1 MSAPVKSAVARAEA
15 RARLLA
21 AIQTQGG
28 EWTTGRVKRFYRTA
42 LPTHVL
48 RVTMRRDLAALHA
61 DGYLDLHDAPN
72 RRFYTL
78 AAREDRTS

>member
-1 MSAPVKSAVARAEA
+1 MTTSQPAALVSEKPRRALLLSAVQAKR
-15 RARLLA
+15 
-21 AIQTQGG
+21 G
-28 EWTTGRVKRFYRTA
+28 EWTTGRVKRFYRKH

-61 DGYLDLHDAPN
+61 DGHLVLHDTPN

-78 AAREDRTS
+78 ATRKDSR